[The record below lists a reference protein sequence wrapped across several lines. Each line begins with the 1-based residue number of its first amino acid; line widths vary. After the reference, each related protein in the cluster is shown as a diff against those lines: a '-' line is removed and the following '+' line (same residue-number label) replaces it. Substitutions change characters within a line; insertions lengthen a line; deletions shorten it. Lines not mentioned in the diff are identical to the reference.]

1 MAFPKQIK
9 KYLPLTTSKTLY
21 PRRQELLDK
30 INQDG
35 TFLPKSILHADLDR
49 GFMDFVKDELRLVV
63 DGTLVPLVDIII
75 TTQNWAQFTETW
87 NFVDLDF
94 NAKPP
99 FVTTV
104 RVPEV
109 KFGTNPALL
118 YNIPNRRQYYYA
130 TVPTW
135 DGNRMGADVYKIPQP
150 VPVDITYQVKII
162 CNRMRELNQF
172 NKLILE
178 KFASRQAY
186 ATIKGH
192 YIPII
197 WNNISDESVMDL
209 DKRKYYVQSYEFL
222 MMGFLIDENE
232 FIVSPA
238 INRVVQVF
246 EADGRVITKR
256 SRGRNEIPQTSE
268 LKLTFP
274 SGTTSVTQTFNLSNS
289 ASLIGTTNIASF
301 DVTINGDYYGSDLET
316 IQISTN
322 DVITFTVIKV
332 DNNLESTITYE
343 LFNI

>member
-1 MAFPKQIK
+1 
-9 KYLPLTTSKTLY
+9 
-21 PRRQELLDK
+21 
-30 INQDG
+30 
-35 TFLPKSILHADLDR
+35 
-49 GFMDFVKDELRLVV
+49 
-63 DGTLVPLVDIII
+63 
-75 TTQNWAQFTETW
+75 
-87 NFVDLDF
+87 
-94 NAKPP
+94 
-99 FVTTV
+99 
-104 RVPEV
+104 
-109 KFGTNPALL
+109 
-118 YNIPNRRQYYYA
+118 
-130 TVPTW
+130 
-135 DGNRMGADVYKIPQP
+135 MGADVYKIPQP
-150 VPVDITYQVKII
+150 VPVDITYNVKII

-197 WNNISDESVMDL
+197 WNNITDESVMDV

-246 EADGRVITKR
+246 EANGKVITKR
-256 SRGRNEIPQTSE
+256 SGGRNEIPEVSE

-289 ASLIGTTNIASF
+289 ATLLGTTNVTSF
-301 DVTINGDYYGSDLET
+301 EVTINGDYYGSDLDT

-322 DVITFTVIKV
+322 DVVTFTVIKV
-332 DNNLESTITYE
+332 DDNLESTITYE